1 MGFDWDTGMY
11 GGMTR
16 SYRLVKFIIYHS
28 GSTAACRLAQT
39 FARFLWQLYT
49 RDMYLVI
56 MWVAGMKTGRKYG
69 MVHHVSIETARWA
82 GISRTSLGPT
92 G

>member
-56 MWVAGMKTGRKYG
+56 M
-69 MVHHVSIETARWA
+69 
-82 GISRTSLGPT
+82 
-92 G
+92 